1 MSWTHQAE
9 EAEADEATPE
19 AAADLRHPAA
29 AGGINTPRDSAC
41 VFVSVPVELGAGSEN
56 ETRSQ
61 EELPVRDGAYRKLL
75 VDHMLRRRCAL

>member
-9 EAEADEATPE
+9 ETEADEATPE

-29 AGGINTPRDSAC
+29 AESINPHKDGAC

-61 EELPVRDGAYRKLL
+61 GELPVRDGAYRKLL